1 MRILL
6 LGEYS
11 CLHNFFKEGLINHG
25 HEVTIV
31 GNGDGFQKY
40 PIDFNIDAKWSKSKL
55 INIPRQIIYRLL
67 NMILLSWNM
76 AFVLF
81 FVIKT

>member
-1 MRILL
+1 LANTVVLI
-6 LGEYS
+6 
-11 CLHNFFKEGLINHG
+11 FKEGLINHG

-31 GNGDGFQKY
+31 GNGDGFKKY

-67 NMILLSWNM
+67 NMIFAQLVGTL
-76 AFVLF
+76 FILF

>member
-11 CLHNFFKEGLINHG
+11 YNFKKEGLINHG

-31 GNGDGFQKY
+31 GNGDGFKKY

-55 INIPRQIIYRLL
+55 INIP
-67 NMILLSWNM
+67 
-76 AFVLF
+76 
-81 FVIKT
+81 